1 MLKVFGRKKS
11 APVQPDPP
19 PPPPPAPA
27 RVLVSRPRQLGS
39 APAEQPP
46 PLYARFATRGESF
59 DSSTV
64 GSLKS
69 VNKTRPGLPE
79 PQDSTDDLRSEYA
92 KAVASSRIYGNDSVT
107 RFGSGAELPS
117 PNSSKDE
124 PSPVIVTKKRTPAPS
139 RLGSNDPSSSAQPS
153 TGPSRSASGPVAPTA
168 PRLVTRRQA
177 SATNHQPQN
186 DPWDDDLQPPRAPA
200 LYTRGSSSSTS
211 TVNSVVQ
218 SPISSYEDELSRS
231 PPKLGVVV
239 KKEKSLPVPPS
250 GLSTPAASRPVSI
263 VSSTT
268 TITAPV
274 KVAPSAASLV
284 HPAFKRSLPSSGST
298 MPASAL
304 VHPSQ
309 RLRSASST
317 AASAITELASS
328 PQTMEP
334 PVQPP
339 VVSKPAVVKKVSTS
353 SSVPVPTPEP
363 EPIPE
368 PVPVPETSPTPPPQ
382 PRVIKTSAAKQ
393 RPASPVTPVVPKR
406 ATAQPSPPPAAARTP
421 SPTSAPPS
429 AHKDPILASVKRLSR
444 RLSAEFGTY
453 DIAAAR
459 KERERLANGSAPSKD
474 RDLPPTP
481 PTVSRSPSP
490 TKMALKRASMVIA
503 HPSTLTGVLKGLVK
517 DERDKREAGP
527 PNTVEE
533 HKVARSEKK
542 RQTTAPVDLPTPP
555 FSNDESSDGGKPDKG
570 KGKEVVREPSVPASL
585 ERSDTAES
593 GASSSRESRSRVTS
607 AETIAPPV
615 SQPPIPHQSTPEPR
629 PASAFNM
636 TQLTSQASSVSSA
649 NSSMFSAAMTE
660 NTKRTSVSVN
670 EPRNSL
676 RLETR
681 PPQEEAALPPG
692 QVKRQ
697 SWYAANAE
705 EEMILAPVKIRKKR
719 ALPKPG
725 EIVTSLDG
733 SLSAGPSSATPTSAR
748 STTQPSSSRPLPS
761 PLAQASSRDRTDSF
775 GDSRPRVEPT
785 RKASRPLPSLPQNPT
800 PPADAHIAQGVTPVS
815 PHPSHAGSG
824 RPDGAS
830 HRSQPSVGSIPSSSS
845 PPPEQPKY
853 YPLDLHLLHPDLL
866 PPLLNLLSFREA
878 LPLFSVNMTLK
889 RMMEETPEIR
899 EAVLERYLGESVGYR
914 SWSTE
919 RMGKRKE
926 PSALTLRDLNSYMR
940 GISLPLHH
948 YSTVAD
954 NFLTA
959 LAASTATSANASR
972 TPVPKHLTNQVR
984 MMASSTRAYSKVV
997 IRLRAQAEA
1006 EEAHMPP
1013 PPPSL
1018 MTHDNGS
1025 RGRVGARGQHRMPAT
1040 GPGTCP
1046 PTSGPYQ
1053 GLSRRSPS
1061 PAFSFTS
1068 YDRNGPAS
1076 YGPGPMFQPSI
1087 PAVSTTPGKFRSPLY
1102 RAGHAPLLRVFVPS
1116 PEGAWLSDQS
1126 VIECERELKRAGLIP
1141 LLKVGDVVH
1150 DLAAGD
1156 EANTGRLIWDG
1167 NYLIDL
1173 DYSYSP
1179 LGEIPKYIDS
1189 LAFPPSYFH
1198 KIVRSTGNPIVY
1210 LDLAPFAADIA
1221 THLQLLQDRVQT
1233 ETPQGG
1239 HHSVVRW
1246 VHRAR
1251 FRIRPGAPVSYDA
1264 PPIVGP
1270 DGQSYIRLI
1279 DAGWHGIVVIDA
1291 EGTNEGLADLQGRI
1305 GNAVTLFPTK
1315 TLTGGRVPPA
1325 VSGGKSVFRLLRDKS
1340 RPGEIWLRCV
1350 REKERLQ

>member
-1 MLKVFGRKKS
+1 M
-11 APVQPDPP
+11 
-19 PPPPPAPA
+19 
-27 RVLVSRPRQLGS
+27 
-39 APAEQPP
+39 
-46 PLYARFATRGESF
+46 
-59 DSSTV
+59 
-64 GSLKS
+64 
-69 VNKTRPGLPE
+69 
-79 PQDSTDDLRSEYA
+79 
-92 KAVASSRIYGNDSVT
+92 
-107 RFGSGAELPS
+107 
-117 PNSSKDE
+117 
-124 PSPVIVTKKRTPAPS
+124 
-139 RLGSNDPSSSAQPS
+139 
-153 TGPSRSASGPVAPTA
+153 PSRSVSGPVAPTA

-177 SATNHQPQN
+177 SAANSQPQT

-231 PPKLGVVV
+231 PPKPTIVA

-263 VSSTT
+263 ISNTT

-284 HPAFKRSLPSSGST
+284 HPAFKRSLPSSSST
-298 MPASAL
+298 IAASAL

-309 RLRSASST
+309 RLRSASSS
-317 AASAITELASS
+317 ASAGGNALSTATSATTELTSS
-328 PQTMEP
+328 PQAMEP
-334 PVQPP
+334 PVQPL
-339 VVSKPAVVKKVSTS
+339 VTSKPAVVKKVSTS
-353 SSVPVPTPEP
+353 SSVPLPTPEPVSEP

-382 PRVIKTSAAKQ
+382 RRLIKTSAAKQ
-393 RPASPVTPVVPKR
+393 RPASPVTPVGLKR
-406 ATAQPSPPPAAARTP
+406 ATEQPSPPSAAARTP

-459 KERERLANGSAPSKD
+459 KERERLANGSTPSKD

-503 HPSTLTGVLKGLVK
+503 HPSALTGVLKGLVK
-517 DERDKREAGP
+517 DERDKRDAGP
-527 PNTVEE
+527 SKAVEE
-533 HKVARSEKK
+533 HKVVRSEKK

-555 FSNDESSDGGKPDKG
+555 FSNDENSDGGKPDKG

-607 AETIAPPV
+607 AETITPQV
-615 SQPPIPHQSTPEPR
+615 SQPPIPHQSTPEPQ
-629 PASAFNM
+629 PAPAFNM
-636 TQLTSQASSVSSA
+636 TQLASQASSVSSA

-681 PPQEEAALPPG
+681 PQEEASLPPG

-725 EIVTSLDG
+725 EIVTSIDE
-733 SLSAGPSSATPTSAR
+733 SLSAGPPSATPTSAR
-748 STTQPSSSRPLPS
+748 SAAHPSSSRPLPS
-761 PLAQASSRDRTDSF
+761 PLAQASSRDRTDSL
-775 GDSRPRVEPT
+775 GDSRPRMEPT
-785 RKASRPLPSLPQNPT
+785 RKVSRPLPSLPQNPT
-800 PPADAHIAQGVTPVS
+800 PPADAHSAREVTPVS

-824 RPDGAS
+824 RPDEAS
-830 HRSQPSVGSIPSSSS
+830 HRSKPSIGSIPSSSS

-889 RMMEETPEIR
+889 RMIEETPEIR

-926 PSALTLRDLNSYMR
+926 PLALTLRDLNSYMR

-959 LAASTATSANASR
+959 LAASTSTSANASR

-997 IRLRAQAEA
+997 VRLRAQAEA

-1076 YGPGPMFQPSI
+1076 YGPGPMFQPST

-1126 VIECERELKRAGLIP
+1126 VIECERELKRAGLLP

-1167 NYLIDL
+1167 NYLIV
-1173 DYSYSP
+1173 S
-1179 LGEIPKYIDS
+1179 
-1189 LAFPPSYFH
+1189 
-1198 KIVRSTGNPIVY
+1198 
-1210 LDLAPFAADIA
+1210 FAA
-1221 THLQLLQDRVQT
+1221 
-1233 ETPQGG
+1233 
-1239 HHSVVRW
+1239 S
-1246 VHRAR
+1246 
-1251 FRIRPGAPVSYDA
+1251 
-1264 PPIVGP
+1264 
-1270 DGQSYIRLI
+1270 
-1279 DAGWHGIVVIDA
+1279 
-1291 EGTNEGLADLQGRI
+1291 
-1305 GNAVTLFPTK
+1305 
-1315 TLTGGRVPPA
+1315 
-1325 VSGGKSVFRLLRDKS
+1325 S
-1340 RPGEIWLRCV
+1340 RP
-1350 REKERLQ
+1350 